1 MRSAKKENM
10 PENNFYI
17 FDFLLHLLGV
27 AFGLSPFEHLPL
39 LLLLLHLLPALVI
52 VSRCSLARILFVD

>member
-27 AFGLSPFEHLPL
+27 AFGLSPFEHLLLLQL
-39 LLLLLHLLPALVI
+39 LLLLLVLVI

>member
-1 MRSAKKENM
+1 M

-27 AFGLSPFEHLPL
+27 AFGLSPFEHLL
-39 LLLLLHLLPALVI
+39 LLLLLLLLVLVI